1 MRFNLPPVIKQIVI
15 ACVVLFIGTSLLQM
29 RQVYDLNQV
38 LSMHYPSAP
47 FFKPWQIITHM
58 FMHGSIAHLVFNMF
72 GLITMGTVLENIL
85 GSKRFLM
92 LFFYS
97 GLGSIALHLMVQVYE
112 VHHLTG
118 LWLPTLQDLGLNI
131 DGDKIYSTGQLIKTK
146 AQLDAIAGM
155 YFQTLMGASGAIYG
169 VVVAFAYLF
178 PNTELMFM
186 FIPYPIKAKYLVPI
200 IIGLDLFLGLS
211 NFQGDPIA
219 HYAHLGG
226 AITGFLLVYYWKK
239 RDRKHFW

>member
-1 MRFNLPPVIKQIVI
+1 
-15 ACVVLFIGTSLLQM
+15 
-29 RQVYDLNQV
+29 
-38 LSMHYPSAP
+38 
-47 FFKPWQIITHM
+47 M

-112 VHHLTG
+112 VHHLTS

-226 AITGFLLVYYWKK
+226 AISGFLLVYYWKK

>member
-1 MRFNLPPVIKQIVI
+1 
-15 ACVVLFIGTSLLQM
+15 
-29 RQVYDLNQV
+29 
-38 LSMHYPSAP
+38 
-47 FFKPWQIITHM
+47 
-58 FMHGSIAHLVFNMF
+58 
-72 GLITMGTVLENIL
+72 
-85 GSKRFLM
+85 
-92 LFFYS
+92 
-97 GLGSIALHLMVQVYE
+97 
-112 VHHLTG
+112 
-118 LWLPTLQDLGLNI
+118 
-131 DGDKIYSTGQLIKTK
+131 
-146 AQLDAIAGM
+146 
-155 YFQTLMGASGAIYG
+155 
-169 VVVAFAYLF
+169 VAFAYLF

>member
-29 RQVYDLNQV
+29 RNVYDLNQ
-38 LSMHYPSAP
+38 LLAMHYPSSP
-47 FFKPWQIITHM
+47 LFKPWQIITHM
-58 FMHGSIAHLVFNMF
+58 FMHGGIAHLAFNMF
-72 GLITMGTVLENIL
+72 GLVAMGSVLENIL
-85 GSKRFLM
+85 GSKRFLI
-92 LFFYS
+92 LFFCA
-97 GLGSIALHLMVQVYE
+97 GMGSIALHLGVQIYE
-112 VHHLTG
+112 VHKLTG
-118 LWLPTLQDLGLNI
+118 FWLPSLNDLGLSI
-131 DGDKIYSTGQLIKTK
+131 DGDHIYSSGKIIKTN
-146 AQLDAIAGM
+146 AQLDAIASM

-219 HYAHLGG
+219 HFAHLGG
-226 AITGFLLVYYWKK
+226 AISGFAIVYYWKK
-239 RDRKHFW
+239 RDRRHFW